1 MIKKKLYWQIPFLII
16 LIVGSIWIVRCQ
28 RSMPYQ
34 HNTGMIFGT
43 VYHITY
49 QYNED
54 LQPAIEAELQKV
66 NMTFSTFEKN
76 SLISQINQN
85 KPVKV
90 NDMFADVFNLA
101 EKVSEETN
109 GAFDITVAPMVN
121 MWGFGFKTGQHPSK
135 KEIDK
140 LRGIVGYQKVKLV
153 GNTIKKTDPRIM
165 LDCSA
170 IAKGYGSDVVARFL
184 KRNGIHNFMI
194 EIGGEIVT
202 MGNSEQRLPW
212 KIGVTKPTDDKL
224 NNNQELETVLNVTD
238 KAMATSGN
246 YRNFYY
252 KGGKKYAHTIDPKTG
267 YPVQH
272 SLLSA
277 TVLAKNCATADAYAT
292 SFMVMGIDKARALL
306 EKHPEL
312 MAYFIYS
319 DTKGKLKVWYSE
331 GLKPQAPGV

>member
-90 NDMFADVFNLA
+90 NDMLADVFNLA

-121 MWGFGFKTGQHPSK
+121 LWGFGFKTGQHPSK

-153 GNTIKKTDPRIM
+153 GNTIKKADPRIM

-184 KRNGIHNFMI
+184 KRNGIHNFM
-194 EIGGEIVT
+194 
-202 MGNSEQRLPW
+202 R
-212 KIGVTKPTDDKL
+212 
-224 NNNQELETVLNVTD
+224 
-238 KAMATSGN
+238 
-246 YRNFYY
+246 
-252 KGGKKYAHTIDPKTG
+252 
-267 YPVQH
+267 
-272 SLLSA
+272 
-277 TVLAKNCATADAYAT
+277 
-292 SFMVMGIDKARALL
+292 
-306 EKHPEL
+306 
-312 MAYFIYS
+312 
-319 DTKGKLKVWYSE
+319 
-331 GLKPQAPGV
+331 

>member
-121 MWGFGFKTGQHPSK
+121 LWGFGFKTGQHPSK

-153 GNTIKKTDPRIM
+153 GNTIKKADPRIM
-165 LDCSA
+165 LD
-170 IAKGYGSDVVARFL
+170 
-184 KRNGIHNFMI
+184 
-194 EIGGEIVT
+194 
-202 MGNSEQRLPW
+202 
-212 KIGVTKPTDDKL
+212 
-224 NNNQELETVLNVTD
+224 
-238 KAMATSGN
+238 
-246 YRNFYY
+246 
-252 KGGKKYAHTIDPKTG
+252 
-267 YPVQH
+267 
-272 SLLSA
+272 
-277 TVLAKNCATADAYAT
+277 
-292 SFMVMGIDKARALL
+292 
-306 EKHPEL
+306 
-312 MAYFIYS
+312 
-319 DTKGKLKVWYSE
+319 
-331 GLKPQAPGV
+331 

>member
-121 MWGFGFKTGQHPSK
+121 MWGFGFKTGQHP
-135 KEIDK
+135 
-140 LRGIVGYQKVKLV
+140 
-153 GNTIKKTDPRIM
+153 
-165 LDCSA
+165 
-170 IAKGYGSDVVARFL
+170 
-184 KRNGIHNFMI
+184 
-194 EIGGEIVT
+194 
-202 MGNSEQRLPW
+202 
-212 KIGVTKPTDDKL
+212 
-224 NNNQELETVLNVTD
+224 
-238 KAMATSGN
+238 
-246 YRNFYY
+246 
-252 KGGKKYAHTIDPKTG
+252 
-267 YPVQH
+267 
-272 SLLSA
+272 
-277 TVLAKNCATADAYAT
+277 
-292 SFMVMGIDKARALL
+292 
-306 EKHPEL
+306 
-312 MAYFIYS
+312 
-319 DTKGKLKVWYSE
+319 
-331 GLKPQAPGV
+331 